1 VGTGSAR
8 DGIALTAAITT
19 LTAVAGVLIQPVAR
33 KLEAGARSHTGMVL
47 GLVVVAAGLGLAAL
61 TADVRENWL
70 LIPCAIVL
78 GSAYGISLVAGLL
91 EVQRLAPERGLAALT
106 ATFYVFT
113 YLGFAAPYL
122 LALAAHA
129 ASYSVLLLV
138 MAGLALLTAGGIR
151 AASAENVPSGEPALV
166 RMRSV

>member
-1 VGTGSAR
+1 
-8 DGIALTAAITT
+8 
-19 LTAVAGVLIQPVAR
+19 
-33 KLEAGARSHTGMVL
+33 M
-47 GLVVVAAGLGLAAL
+47 
-61 TADVRENWL
+61 RENWL

-129 ASYSVLLLV
+129 ASYSLLLAV
-138 MAGLALLTAGGIR
+138 MAGLALLTAGSIR
-151 AASAENVPSGEPALV
+151 VASAEKVPSGEPALV